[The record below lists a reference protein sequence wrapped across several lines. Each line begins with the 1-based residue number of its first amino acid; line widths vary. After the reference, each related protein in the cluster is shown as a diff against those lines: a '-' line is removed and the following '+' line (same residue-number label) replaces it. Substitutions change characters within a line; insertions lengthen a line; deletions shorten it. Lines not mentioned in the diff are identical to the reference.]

1 MYTEYTI
8 YDAALNKLFG
18 DGLVLDSCANSQ
30 ETETD
35 KIPVELEISPSTGQ
49 GGPIGTNV
57 LVEES
62 HLGPLNL
69 NNEKVD
75 ERQIN
80 NILPTNIEGTKENSI
95 PWPA

>member
-1 MYTEYTI
+1 MYTEHTI

-18 DGLVLDSCANSQ
+18 DGLVLEILPLHDKAEDNINGTSSCANSQ

-69 NNEKVD
+69 NNEEVD
-75 ERQIN
+75 ER
-80 NILPTNIEGTKENSI
+80 
-95 PWPA
+95 